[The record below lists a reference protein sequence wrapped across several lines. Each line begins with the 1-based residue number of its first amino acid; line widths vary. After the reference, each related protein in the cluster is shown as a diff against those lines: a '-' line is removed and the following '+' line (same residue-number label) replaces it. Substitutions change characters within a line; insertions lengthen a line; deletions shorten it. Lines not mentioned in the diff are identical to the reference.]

1 MWHLYP
7 ARVEAK
13 SRLKIFESF
22 RDSGI
27 GVQVN
32 YMPAYWH
39 PVFQDLGYKR
49 GQFPNSDA
57 FYAGEIS
64 LPMSFALSEEQM
76 YKVVE
81 VAKSI

>member
-7 ARVEAK
+7 ARVEPK
-13 SRLKIFESF
+13 SRLKIFESL
-22 RDSGI
+22 RNSGI

-39 PVFQDLGYKR
+39 PVFQNLGYKK
-49 GQFPNSDA
+49 GQYPLSDA
-57 FYAGEIS
+57 FFASEIS

-76 YKVVE
+76 YKVVK